1 MICGGAPGCD
11 ANGRCAVEISHGV
24 QLRGPWLDIVAS
36 CLLQAAAED
45 LEPTCP
51 VTVSGGWPK
60 HHTAV

>member
-11 ANGRCAVEISHGV
+11 ANGRCAIE
-24 QLRGPWLDIVAS
+24 LRGPWLDIVAS

-45 LEPTCP
+45 LDPTCP